1 MGGARNQ
8 SKDQTPTFG
17 TSRVPVIT
25 DCPRIICLPLSY
37 LLVDMFLASKF
48 LALLTQPLAWVI
60 TLLFASLILLKRR
73 PKAGRRLMWAAL
85 AVLLLMGWMPLP
97 DRLVRHLEGQYAE
110 MAPQADLSGYA
121 GVVVLGGALDSG
133 HIWQGHTQPLL
144 NEAAERMTA
153 AVAMLKRNPQLRVV
167 FTGGEG
173 QLFGTGPNEAQRTK
187 VFFDSMGVPQ
197 ERVSYESASRN
208 TYENAVLTA
217 KLPGVD
223 ITQRWLMVTSAWHM
237 PRSVATFAKA
247 GWNVTAYPVDFRT
260 GPVTPW
266 ADYSLAGGANR
277 WELLLH
283 ELLGLLSYRLTGRI

>member
-1 MGGARNQ
+1 MHSNKV
-8 SKDQTPTFG
+8 S
-17 TSRVPVIT
+17 TSRPFLVPSVTGKLQAVPVSFIY
-25 DCPRIICLPLSY
+25 RN
-37 LLVDMFLASKF
+37 LLIDMFFASKF

-60 TLLFASLILLKRR
+60 TLLLAGLLLSLRKPRVSQGLL
-73 PKAGRRLMWAAL
+73 WTAL
-85 AVLLLMGWMPLP
+85 VVLLALGWMPLP
-97 DRLVRHLEGQYAE
+97 DLLVRRLEAQYAE
-110 MAPQADLSGYA
+110 IPPQADLSGYA

-144 NEAAERMTA
+144 NDAAERMTA

-173 QLFGTGPNEAQRTK
+173 LLFGTGPNEAQRTRI
-187 VFFDSMGVPQ
+187 FFDSMGVPG

-223 ITQRWLMVTSAWHM
+223 ITQRWLLVTSAWHM
-237 PRSVATFAKA
+237 PRSMATFARA

-266 ADYSLAGGANR
+266 TDYSLAGGANR

-283 ELLGLLSYRLTGRI
+283 ELLGLLSYRLTGRT